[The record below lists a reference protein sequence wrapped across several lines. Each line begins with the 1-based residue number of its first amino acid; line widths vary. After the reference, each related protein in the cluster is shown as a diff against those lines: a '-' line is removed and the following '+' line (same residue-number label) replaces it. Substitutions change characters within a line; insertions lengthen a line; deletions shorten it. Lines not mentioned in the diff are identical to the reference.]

1 MPSLSSQILSFFIK
15 LIFAVFAAVF
25 ALSLLTVA
33 LGALVLTTL
42 KWLITGKKPAFAVV
56 WSGLQKSPQRI
67 WPAAPGRKGGPM
79 APGAGQVV
87 DVEAREV
94 REIREIKADPRL
106 P

>member
-1 MPSLSSQILSFFIK
+1 MPTFSRRILSFFLK

-33 LGALVLTTL
+33 LGALVISLF
-42 KWLITGKKPAFAVV
+42 KWLITGKKPAFAVI
-56 WSGLQKSPQRI
+56 WTGLQKSPHRI
-67 WPAAPGRKGGPM
+67 WPVVAGRKEAPQ

-87 DVEAREV
+87 DVEARE
-94 REIREIKADPRL
+94 IKADPRL

>member
-1 MPSLSSQILSFFIK
+1 MPSFSSQILSFFLK

-25 ALSLLTVA
+25 ALSLLTVT
-33 LGALVLTTL
+33 LGALALSTL
-42 KWLITGKKPAFAVV
+42 KWLITGKKPAFAVI
-56 WSGLQKSPQRI
+56 WTGLRKSPPRM
-67 WPAAPGRKGGPM
+67 WPAEPLRKGESV

-94 REIREIKADPRL
+94 RDDPRL

>member
-1 MPSLSSQILSFFIK
+1 MPSLSSQILSFFLK

-33 LGALVLTTL
+33 LGALVLSTL
-42 KWLITGKKPAFAVV
+42 KWLITGKKPAFAII
-56 WSGLQKSPQRI
+56 WSGMRKSPPGM
-67 WPAAPGRKGGPM
+67 WPAAPVRKG
-79 APGAGQVV
+79 APPAAGAGQVV

-94 REIREIKADPRL
+94 PEIRSDPRL

>member
-1 MPSLSSQILSFFIK
+1 MPSLSSQILSFFLK
-15 LIFAVFAAVF
+15 LIFAVFAAIF

-33 LGALVLTTL
+33 LGALVLSTL
-42 KWLITGKKPAFAVV
+42 KWLITGKKPAFADI
-56 WSGLQKSPQRI
+56 WSGLQRSQHRM
-67 WPAAPGRKGGPM
+67 WPATPGRKGAPL

-94 REIREIKADPRL
+94 RADPRL

>member
-1 MPSLSSQILSFFIK
+1 MPSFSSQILSFFLK

-25 ALSLLTVA
+25 ALSLLAVA
-33 LGALVLTTL
+33 LGALVLSTL
-42 KWLITGKKPAFAVV
+42 RWLITGKKPAFAVI
-56 WSGLQKSPQRI
+56 WSGMRKAPPRM
-67 WPAAPGRKGGPM
+67 WPAAPGRDD

-94 REIREIKADPRL
+94 RADQRRL